1 MRKFRSENSRKK
13 GHFFITL
20 NLNKILPTFIHEVQ
34 FFVQKAV
41 FWIWNNLKKGIESW
55 KSLKIEFLEKC
66 GFLAQCEVFVKVL
79 GLLEILLIPKK
90 LGGLLVYEAS

>member
-1 MRKFRSENSRKK
+1 MRKFRSENFREK
-13 GHFFITL
+13 GHFFINL
-20 NLNKILPTFIHEVQ
+20 NLNKIHEVQ